1 MFGRPAANDDRAM
14 NAFAA
19 YAVANAVL
27 AEPHP
32 SHREPRV
39 VAATG
44 RRRSFGDRFAAT
56 FGSIARAVRGSD
68 ASDPATDLRFVRTTS
83 AWDETVAPLTTSSAR

>member
-1 MFGRPAANDDRAM
+1 M

-27 AEPHP
+27 AEPDP
-32 SHREPRV
+32 SHREHRV

-44 RRRSFGDRFAAT
+44 RRRSFGDRLTAT
-56 FGSIARAVRGSD
+56 FGSITRAVRGSD
-68 ASDPATDLRFVRTTS
+68 TSDPAADLRFVRTTS
-83 AWDETVAPLTTSSAR
+83 AWDETVAPLSTPLAR